1 MAPFF
6 LIFAYMCVPY
16 LVYSLVFACLY
27 QMYSI
32 NEPMKNFASRIGQE
46 LSVRYKLISF
56 FCLVVLA
63 IIGTWQ
69 VVQYYLFSGAYFW
82 FVILTAGLLLFVYLA
97 PIGLCVTPFI
107 RFKSSSR
114 NRLKKF
120 YCNFVGSF
128 TFMWA
133 IILLVDQDIKIYADE
148 GGVSYRN
155 GSLPLKMLGGIS
167 LLIIGLYGLV
177 SISAKYSNS
186 YQKYKVE
193 ESTWTIA
200 CSSIIE
206 TITKKINH
214 WKQNNLYHRD
224 KPLFIAL
231 MPLIL
236 LGIIVLVFL
245 LFDDLVI
252 LVTLMMNL
260 IPFIILFIAV
270 LLLRK
275 IWLSRRVSAMI
286 KSIGA
291 SVLTIIWLGVFLLF
305 VLMTAMNWEIY
316 IKTDPI
322 YIFVDSLFLLAN
334 GYSFIWTWIDLAK
347 KDKRMN

>member
-6 LIFAYMCVPY
+6 LIFAYMCIPY
-16 LVYSLVFACLY
+16 FVYSIVFACLY
-27 QMYSI
+27 RMYSI
-32 NEPMKNFASRIGQE
+32 NRSMNNFAARIGQE
-46 LSVRYKLISF
+46 VPFKYKLISF
-56 FCLVVLA
+56 FCLAVLA

-97 PIGLCVTPFI
+97 PIGLCVSPFI
-107 RFKSSSR
+107 KFNSNSR
-114 NRLKKF
+114 NRLKRF

-133 IILLVDQDIKIYADE
+133 IILLVDQDIKIYGDE

-186 YQKYKVE
+186 YPKIKVE

-200 CSSIIE
+200 RFSIME
-206 TITKKINH
+206 SVTKKINY
-214 WKQNNLYHRD
+214 WGKNNLYCRN

-236 LGIIVLVFL
+236 LGIIVLVVL

-275 IWLSRRVSAMI
+275 VWLSTRVSAMT
-286 KSIGA
+286 KNIGA
-291 SVLTIIWLGVFLLF
+291 SMLTIIWLFVFLLF
-305 VLMTAMNWEIY
+305 ALMTAMNWGIYTKTDSIY
-316 IKTDPI
+316 IL
-322 YIFVDSLFLLAN
+322 VDSLFLLAN
-334 GYSFIWTWIDLAK
+334 GYSFIWTWIDLTK
-347 KDKRMN
+347 KNKE

>member
-1 MAPFF
+1 MVPFF
-6 LIFAYMCVPY
+6 LIFAYMCIPY
-16 LVYSLVFACLY
+16 FVYSIVFACLY
-27 QMYSI
+27 RMYSI

-46 LSVRYKLISF
+46 LPVRYKLISF

-82 FVILTAGLLLFVYLA
+82 FVLLTAGLLLFVYLA
-97 PIGLCVTPFI
+97 PIGLCITPFI

-133 IILLVDQDIKIYADE
+133 IILLVDQDVKIYGDE

-155 GSLPLKMLGGIS
+155 GSLPLKIVGGIS

-177 SISAKYSNS
+177 SISAKYNNS

-236 LGIIVLVFL
+236 LSILMIVFL
-245 LFDDLVI
+245 LLDNLVI

-260 IPFIILFIAV
+260 FPFIILFIAV

-275 IWLSRRVSAMI
+275 VWLSTRVSLMI
-286 KSIGA
+286 KRIGA
-291 SVLTIIWLGVFLLF
+291 IVLTIIWLVTFLLLF
-305 VLMTAMNWEIY
+305 LTFTMSWSIY

-322 YIFVDSLFLLAN
+322 YIIVDSLFLLVN

-347 KDKRMN
+347 KDRRMN